1 MNILFYT
8 VSEQVMEMPVDPKLL
23 ERLQEVI
30 FSAII
35 QFKAKKCRTAYT
47 FRAALALFDFLLQSV
62 KLRAAE
68 KLAHRNFQP
77 ITDHFDRR

>member
-1 MNILFYT
+1 
-8 VSEQVMEMPVDPKLL
+8 MPVDPKLF

-68 KLAHRNFQP
+68 KFTERNIQ
-77 ITDHFDRR
+77 TVAELLDGSDG